1 MTAEAEM
8 ETEAERR
15 EAFSRRMAD
24 ILNAGAVNL
33 AMAIGYRTRL
43 FDVMDEM
50 DRFAESGEIAEAAGL
65 NERYVREWLAVMA
78 TARVVDLKSDGTAE
92 TFRLPKAHGDFL
104 TRRAGNGNMG
114 VYAQEIPLLTRT
126 AYDAVTEAFSTGAG
140 IPYER
145 YPRFQAFMSELGNMK
160 HRQTLVDVFLPSVD
174 EGRIVRRLREGI
186 DVLDLGCGEG
196 VATRLMAE
204 AFPNSRFTGLDLDEP
219 AVEAAQSGGPLPD
232 NLRFVVRDAAKLADD
247 PGMGNRFDY
256 VLAFDAIHDQTRPMD
271 ALRGVRHALRPGG
284 FFSMV
289 DIRAETGVAGNLDH
303 PMGPMLYTVSLMHC
317 LPVGKQDGG
326 PGLGTMWGRQKAEAY
341 LREAGFADI
350 FVQPV
355 PEDPFNLHFLAR

>member
-1 MTAEAEM
+1 M
-8 ETEAERR
+8 EIEAERR
-15 EAFSRRMAD
+15 KAFSRRMME

-50 DRFAESGEIAEAAGL
+50 DRFAESAEIAEAAGL

-78 TARVVDLKSDGTAE
+78 TARVLDLEADGNAE
-92 TFRLPKAHGDFL
+92 KFRLPKAHGDFL

-114 VYAQEIPLLTRT
+114 VYAQEIPLLTRA
-126 AYDAVTEAFSTGAG
+126 AYDAVTEAFSTGEG

-174 EGRIVRRLREGI
+174 EGRMVQRLRDGI

-204 AFPNSRFTGLDLDEP
+204 AFPQSRFTGLDLDEP
-219 AVEAAQSGGPLPD
+219 AIEAARAAGPLPS
-232 NLRFVVRDAAKLADD
+232 NLRFELEDAATLKDD
-247 PGMGNRFDY
+247 PSLKDAFDY
-256 VLAFDAIHDQTRPMD
+256 ITAFDAVHDQIRPLD
-271 ALRGVRHALRPGG
+271 VLRGVRHLLRPGG
-284 FFSMV
+284 WFSMV
-289 DIRAETGVAGNLDH
+289 DIAAESGVAGNMDH
-303 PMGPMLYTVSLMHC
+303 PMGPMLYTVSMMHC

-326 PGLGTMWGRQKAEAY
+326 PGLGTMWGRQKAESY
-341 LREAGFADI
+341 LREAGFVDI

>member
-1 MTAEAEM
+1 MTAE
-8 ETEAERR
+8 TEAKRR

-50 DRFAESGEIAEAAGL
+50 DRFAGPVEIAEAAGL

-78 TARVVDLKSDGTAE
+78 TAQVVDLQSDGKAE

-126 AYDAVTEAFSTGAG
+126 AYDAVTEAFSTGEG
-140 IPYER
+140 VPYEN

-160 HRQTLVDVFLPSVD
+160 HRQALVDVFLPSVD
-174 EGRIVRRLREGI
+174 GGRLLPRLRDGI

-219 AVEAAQSGGPLPD
+219 AIEAAQSGGPLPC
-232 NLRFVVRDAAKLADD
+232 NLQFEVRNAAKLAGD
-247 PGMGNRFDY
+247 PGMANRFDY
-256 VLAFDAIHDQTRPMD
+256 VTAFDAIHDQTRPMD

-284 FFSMV
+284 LFSMV

-326 PGLGTMWGRQKAEAY
+326 AGLGMMWGRQLAETM
-341 LREAGFADI
+341 LHEAGFSDVAVADI
-350 FVQPV
+350 PG
-355 PEDPFNLHFLAR
+355 DPFNLHFLAR

>member
-1 MTAEAEM
+1 MTEER
-8 ETEAERR
+8 ETEAEWR

-50 DRFAESGEIAEAAGL
+50 DRFAGSAEIAEAAGL
-65 NERYVREWLAVMA
+65 DERYVREWLAVMA
-78 TARVVDLKSDGTAE
+78 TARVVDLASDGNAE
-92 TFRLPKAHGDFL
+92 KFRLPKAHGDFL
-104 TRRAGNGNMG
+104 TRRAGNANMG

-126 AYDAVTEAFSTGAG
+126 AYDAVTEAFTTGEG

-174 EGRIVRRLREGI
+174 GGRLVERLRGGI

-204 AFPNSRFTGLDLDEP
+204 AFPKSRFVGLDLDEP
-219 AVEAAQSGGPLPD
+219 AIQAARAVSPPRS
-232 NLRFVVRDAAKLADD
+232 NLRFELRDAAHLKDD
-247 PGMGNRFDY
+247 PALQAAFDY
-256 VLAFDAIHDQTRPMD
+256 VAAFDAVHDQTRPLD
-271 ALRGVRHALRPGG
+271 ILRGVRHLLRPGG
-284 FFSMV
+284 CFSMV
-289 DIRAETGVAGNLDH
+289 DIAAESGVAGNMEH

-317 LPVGKQDGG
+317 MPVGRMDGG

-341 LREAGFADI
+341 LREAGFAEI
-350 FVQPV
+350 WVQPV